1 MFNEVVNNR
10 VIISKKKIKLYK
22 ECIEFLGM
30 KIEKGKIKLPDHI
43 GKKILDFPNKIE
55 NTKKLQDFLGILNYA
70 RMYIKDLSQL
80 VNLLYHKTKL
90 GCQKF
95 YNSSDIE
102 LVRKVKP
109 IYKQWLELALPLKSE
124 YKVIKT
130 GTSELENTD
139 GKLYYSLNQVNMIV
153 RTLKRFVDTHYVST
167 KNLK

>member
-10 VIISKKKIKLYK
+10 VIISKKKIKLYE
-22 ECIEFLGM
+22 ECIEILGM
-30 KIEKGKIKLPDHI
+30 KIEKGKIKLQEHI

-80 VNLLYHKTKL
+80 VNLFYRKTKP

-102 LVRKVKP
+102 LVRKIKP
-109 IYKQWLELALPLKSE
+109 IYKE
-124 YKVIKT
+124 
-130 GTSELENTD
+130 
-139 GKLYYSLNQVNMIV
+139 
-153 RTLKRFVDTHYVST
+153 
-167 KNLK
+167 